1 MKPDYPKLLKKWY
14 PYKQQTKCLA
24 LARYRYKRYQHN
36 STLGLK
42 IIEKKVMKRYGG
54 KCVVIWEVD
63 YRRF

>member
-14 PYKQQTKCLA
+14 PYKQQTNCLA

-42 IIEKKVMKRYGG
+42 IIEKKIMYWYDR
-54 KCVVIWEVD
+54 KCIVVWEAD
-63 YRRF
+63 FRRF